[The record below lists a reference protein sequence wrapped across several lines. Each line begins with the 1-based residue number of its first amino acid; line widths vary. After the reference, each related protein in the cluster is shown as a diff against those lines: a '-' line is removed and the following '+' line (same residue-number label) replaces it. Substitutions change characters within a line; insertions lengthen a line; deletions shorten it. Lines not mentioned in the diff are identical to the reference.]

1 MTLHRGVRGWWLAAA
16 LAMLAACAGRQPV
29 REAPPVAEAA
39 ELATQEAREAA
50 LRLDDEWSLA
60 GRVALANGDRGGSG
74 RIDWRQA
81 GESYAVSLSAPITR
95 QSWRLS
101 ASAAGATLEGLEGG
115 PRHGPDAGGL
125 LLRNTGW
132 RIPVEALPHWLR
144 GARAPGLGPAVMA
157 FGADGRL
164 ARMEQGGWT
173 IEFAEWGLPGGAEAP
188 VTGAGVAL
196 PHRLEAARG
205 DARVRLVVDAWGAEA
220 AGVGA
225 SPPDA
230 AGG

>member
-1 MTLHRGVRGWWLAAA
+1 MTLHRRVRGWLLVAT
-16 LAMLAACAGRQPV
+16 LAMLSACAGRQPV

-50 LRLDDEWSLA
+50 LRLDEAWSLA

-74 RIDWRQA
+74 RLDWRQS
-81 GESYAVSLSAPITR
+81 GESYSVSLSAPITR

-101 ASAAGATLEGLEGG
+101 ASGAGATLEGLEGG
-115 PRHGPDAGGL
+115 PRHGPEASGL
-125 LLRNTGW
+125 LLRHTGW

-144 GARAPGLGPAVMA
+144 GARAPGLGTAVMA

-173 IEFAEWGLPGGAEAP
+173 IEFAEWGLPGGVATPGAAP
-188 VTGAGVAL
+188 GVAL
-196 PHRLEAARG
+196 PHRLEAVRG
-205 DARVRLVVDAWGAEA
+205 DARVRLVVDAWNVGATAGDIRSPEA
-220 AGVGA
+220 AGG
-225 SPPDA
+225 
-230 AGG
+230 